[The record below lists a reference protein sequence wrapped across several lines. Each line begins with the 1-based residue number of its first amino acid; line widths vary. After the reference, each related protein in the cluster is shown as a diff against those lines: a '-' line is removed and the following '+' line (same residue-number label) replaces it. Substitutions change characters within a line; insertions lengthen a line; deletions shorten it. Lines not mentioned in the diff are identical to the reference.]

1 MLLSMAATEA
11 AVRRDRAER
20 NARSITLT
28 IPTLIML
35 ILIAMGI
42 GGWVFIAQYEPL
54 TQGAMG
60 GVSGEARRIETLGDP
75 EQLVLLN
82 HTDHGGFV
90 ASFTIRNDGPVDVKV
105 ERLLYDRPLDS
116 GDGPFY
122 PVEVLVHPGERF
134 VGARNLPYEEWA
146 EFGAFS
152 LESGGERR
160 VAVRYAFGDCS
171 LGRGET
177 VWTSSIPVEF
187 SVFGLER
194 HTDYQLPYTLA
205 MKSEPGGGCP

>member
-1 MLLSMAATEA
+1 M
-11 AVRRDRAER
+11 VGRDSAER
-20 NARSITLT
+20 NGRVLTLT

-42 GGWVFIAQYEPL
+42 GAWAFVAQYEPL
-54 TQGAMG
+54 AQGAMY
-60 GVSGEARRIETLGDP
+60 GVSASADRVETFGEP
-75 EQLVLLN
+75 EQLVML
-82 HTDHGGFV
+82 DHADGADFV
-90 ASFTIRNDGPVDVKV
+90 ASFTIRNDGPVDIKI

-116 GDGPFY
+116 GDGLFY
-122 PVEVLVHPGERF
+122 PVEVLVHPRERF

-152 LESGGERR
+152 LQSGGERR
-160 VAVRYAFGDCS
+160 VAVRYAFGDCT
-171 LGRGET
+171 LGRGEM
-177 VWTSSIPVEF
+177 VGTSIIPVKF

-194 HTDYQLPYTLA
+194 HTDYRLPYTLA